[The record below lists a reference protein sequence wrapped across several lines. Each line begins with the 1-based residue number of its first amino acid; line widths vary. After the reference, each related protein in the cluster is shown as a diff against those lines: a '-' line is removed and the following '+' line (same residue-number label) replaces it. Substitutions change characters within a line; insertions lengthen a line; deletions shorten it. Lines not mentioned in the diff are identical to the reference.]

1 MSRLSESIAIKAPIE
16 EVFGVIS
23 DFESYPDFLNEI
35 VAAKV
40 VKKGKSNA
48 EVDFTAQIV
57 SRINYT
63 LDMRLSPPGRID
75 WSLVKGDFM
84 EGNDGSWALSKL
96 EPNLTD
102 ATFSVEMRFPMWV
115 PKSFAENTL
124 KSGLPKML
132 RGVKQEAEKRFAKKS
147 SAKKPAAKA
156 KKKPVAKKS
165 R

>member
-1 MSRLSESIAIKAPIE
+1 MGKLSESIAIKAPIE

-23 DFESYPDFLNEI
+23 DFESYPEFLNEI
-35 VAAKV
+35 VAAKI
-40 VKKGKSNA
+40 VKKAKGRA

-63 LDMRLSPPGRID
+63 LAMRLSPPGRID

-84 EGNDGSWALSKL
+84 EGNDGSWALAKL

-115 PKSFAENTL
+115 PKSFAEGTL

-132 RGVKQEAEKRFAKKS
+132 KGVKQEAEKRFAKK
-147 SAKKPAAKA
+147 
-156 KKKPVAKKS
+156 KPVAKKS